1 LLGIKEGTHI
11 ADIIIG
17 ETVGKGP
24 QITFALMMAITTPV
38 IMQGLLEFV
47 IMIKNPFGDD
57 W

>member
-1 LLGIKEGTHI
+1 MAI

-17 ETVGKGP
+17 ESTGKGP
-24 QITFALMMAITTPV
+24 QICFSLLMAIATPI

-47 IMIKNPFGDD
+47 VMIANPLGND